1 MSNLGK
7 VLVAVPDERIG
18 KRIEKAFL
26 KTGFNVQIVRSMAQA
41 MAHLRRGAPHVFLV
55 EKTLIQDSLENM
67 HQWMRQK
74 YPHTALLVLSKN
86 RSSKERILTLE
97 QGADDC
103 LSLFEDCEELI
114 ARVKALIRR
123 IHSLEN
129 SPRSIRIKDIE
140 IRLDT
145 HEVFKD
151 GRPIELTYTQFRLL
165 CLFACHRDTVFSR
178 DEILEKIWGDSVVVD
193 TRTVDVHVKR
203 LREKL
208 GEKGKTY
215 QYIQTIHGLGYR
227 FA

>member
-1 MSNLGK
+1 MNALGK
-7 VLVAVPDERIG
+7 VLVAVPDEKIGERIG
-18 KRIEKAFL
+18 KALLKAGFEVQVVNCIERALVCMRK
-26 KTGFNVQIVRSMAQA
+26 
-41 MAHLRRGAPHVFLV
+41 GAPHAFVVDRVLFQGV
-55 EKTLIQDSLENM
+55 VENM
-67 HQWMRQK
+67 HQWIREK
-74 YPHTALLVLSKN
+74 YPQTTLLVLSKK
-86 RSSKERILTLE
+86 RSTKERILTLE

-103 LSLFEDCEELI
+103 LSLFDDCEELI

-123 IHSLEN
+123 VHHFEN
-129 SPRSIRIKDIE
+129 LPRSIRIKDIE

-145 HEVFKD
+145 NEVFKE

-165 CLFACHRDTVFSR
+165 CLFATHRDTVFSR
-178 DEILEKIWGDSVVVD
+178 DEILEKIWGESVIVE